1 MTFVRLAELFKKRC
15 DAALLRERVAR
26 AKMEHS
32 QRLQYEAEG
41 RAEYCE
47 TASRRI
53 ARSNRALAKEV
64 AESLGVVAD
73 LEGKLAR
80 MESANRRAADEI
92 RLLNQE
98 NTELRDVLRDIDSM
112 ELA

>member
-1 MTFVRLAELFKKRC
+1 MTFVRLAELLKKRC
-15 DAALLRERVAR
+15 DSALLRERVAR

-32 QRLQYEAEG
+32 QRLKCEAEG

-47 TASRRI
+47 TASRWI

-80 MESANRRAADEI
+80 MERTNRRAADEI
-92 RLLNQE
+92 RLLNEE
-98 NTELRDVLRDIDSM
+98 NVELRAQLHDIHNL
-112 ELA
+112 EVA

>member
-1 MTFVRLAELFKKRC
+1 MICLAELFKKRC

-26 AKMEHS
+26 AKSVHL
-32 QRLQYEAEG
+32 QRRIIDAQDKV
-41 RAEYCE
+41 EYCE

-98 NTELRDVLRDIDSM
+98 NTELRDVLRAIDN
-112 ELA
+112 LDVA